1 MYEIVEIPY
10 RDISVEALDNLIEDF
25 ISRDGTDY
33 GEFEVSLA
41 DKKAQIMSQL
51 QQGKVAIIYDEAS
64 ESCTLLPRDQLSTHY
79 S

>member
-10 RDISVEALDNLIEDF
+10 KDISAEALDNLIEDF

-41 DKKAQIMSQL
+41 DKKAQIMLQL
-51 QQGKVAIIYDEAS
+51 QQGKVAIIYDEGS
-64 ESCTLLPRDQLSTHY
+64 ESCTLLPRDQLAVPHT
-79 S
+79 